1 VKRVGLFLHIG
12 RDLFGD
18 VFRAHRLVF
27 PDDRF
32 HLNEIDD
39 SYKLCFLA
47 EGDLDRDGSCIEAFA
62 DGIDGVLKIS
72 THLVDLVNETNSGD
86 TVFVGLT
93 PDFFGLRL
101 NAVNG
106 VEYSDSAIEDAER
119 SLDLGREVHVAGR
132 INNVDADVAPCAGGG
147 SRSNRDPALLLLLH
161 PVHRGCAF
169 VDLSDAV
176 RPARIKQDAFG
187 RSGLPGVDVRH
198 DADISAPL

>member
-1 VKRVGLFLHIG
+1 
-12 RDLFGD
+12 
-18 VFRAHRLVF
+18 
-27 PDDRF
+27 
-32 HLNEIDD
+32 
-39 SYKLCFLA
+39 
-47 EGDLDRDGSCIEAFA
+47 
-62 DGIDGVLKIS
+62 VLKIS

-119 SLDLGREVHVAGR
+119 SLDLGREVYVAGR
-132 INNVDADVAPCAGGG
+132 INDVDANVAPSASCRGG
-147 SRSNRDPALLLLLH
+147 RNRNATLLLLFH
-161 PVHRGCAF
+161 PVHSRSAF

-176 RPARIKQDAFG
+176 RPAGIKQDAFG